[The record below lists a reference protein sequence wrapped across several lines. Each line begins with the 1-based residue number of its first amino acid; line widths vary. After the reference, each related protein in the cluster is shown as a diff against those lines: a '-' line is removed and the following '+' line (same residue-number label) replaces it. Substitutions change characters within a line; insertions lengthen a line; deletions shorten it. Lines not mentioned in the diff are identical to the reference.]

1 MRAEGCRYAQ
11 ELLLWHGVSV
21 ALNVKSDVMGRV
33 ARATGATPVA
43 STGELTAASV
53 GTCARFGVET
63 RRFENLSPAKT
74 LMFFEGPPHPMC
86 ATVLLEG
93 PNEEE
98 LRQVK
103 RLLFFALFAAYHQ
116 VGQPHVQHQCLSH
129 RTCDLPSN
137 PRVV

>member
-1 MRAEGCRYAQ
+1 MGACVERCRYAQ

-33 ARATGATPVA
+33 ARATGAVAVA
-43 STGELTAASV
+43 STDQLTAASV

-63 RRFENLSPAKT
+63 RRFESKTLSPAKT

-98 LRQVK
+98 LRPVK
-103 RLLFFALFAAYHQ
+103 QLLFFALFAAYHQ
-116 VGQPHVQHQCLSH
+116 VRGPTHI
-129 RTCDLPSN
+129 
-137 PRVV
+137 